1 LSVAFVFGGG
11 VQRVGEGVR
20 PNEIVAIQTLVTL
33 NVAHTQY
40 FEAYRRYAASLAE
53 LGPPADLIPASLVAG
68 VKSGYKF
75 TMVGSPQGYTV
86 NAEPEVF
93 HTTGTRSFFTDQ
105 SGVIR
110 EHIGKGSAS
119 VDDPEIK

>member
-1 LSVAFVFGGG
+1 M
-11 VQRVGEGVR
+11 
-20 PNEIVAIQTLVTL
+20 L
-33 NVAHTQY
+33 NTAQTQY
-40 FEAYRRYAASLAE
+40 VSTYGRYATSLAE
-53 LGPPADLIPASLVAG
+53 LGPAAGGATATASAADLIPTSLASG

-75 TMVGSPQGYTV
+75 AVVGSPQGYTV

-110 EHIGKGSAS
+110 EHAGKGPAS
-119 VDDPEIK
+119 VSDPEIK